1 MAQAAYDSFLS
12 SFDAN
17 RKETWPPDLI
27 KKIESKGYRETED
40 DVPSPYDIMRT
51 LRQKGP
57 VLLPHL
63 LRMRGHLSRQV
74 GGDVVQ
80 ARLRRIAA
88 APG

>member
-1 MAQAAYDSFLS
+1 M
-12 SFDAN
+12 
-17 RKETWPPDLI
+17 
-27 KKIESKGYRETED
+27 
-40 DVPSPYDIMRT
+40 PSPYDVMRA
-51 LRQKGP
+51 LRQRGA

-80 ARLRRIAA
+80 ARLRRLAA